1 MTPILTGLCRAG
13 RLTAHA
19 AAHAAA
25 CAAVLAAL
33 VACGSGAGDSGPQT
47 DAEAQAQALPPPTQ
61 AEAARFLTQATMG
74 PTEADTTGLL
84 QTGYAAWLAD
94 QFVRPQTPHRN
105 YMDAQAAAL
114 VASNGSLSPSNFYE
128 SWWQQ
133 AVTGPDPLRQRVA
146 FALSQIFVISFADP
160 NLNNR
165 PLGVATYYDMLARNA
180 FGNYRNLLEEVTL
193 HPMMGNYLTMLRN
206 QKESAT
212 RVPDENFAR
221 EIMQLFSIGLVQLN
235 PDGTAKT
242 DVTGAPLETYTHDDI
257 VGLAKVFTGWSW
269 YAGPNLTDRTSS
281 RFNGGNANAERD
293 WQPMQAYNRYTNNTD
308 YHSVSLKNFLG
319 VSIAAQTTP
328 DPEGD
333 MKTALDTLFN
343 HPNTGPYIGKQL
355 IQRLVTSNPSA
366 AYVGRVAAKFNDN
379 GSGVRGDLKAVVTTI
394 LLDPEARIYN
404 PADTGYGKLREPVLR
419 LANFL
424 RAFKSTSTSGR
435 FLGIDNTDDPASRLG
450 QTPMRSPTVFN
461 FFRPGYTP
469 PNTSLATAGLT
480 APELQGVHEVSVAG
494 YLNYMR
500 GWVTPNAARDV
511 QQNYAAEL
519 ALADDPAALVER
531 MNLLLLSG
539 QMGDTLRA
547 QLVAAV
553 TGRTLPAPVLN
564 NGVVSNQAAIDT
576 AKRDRTSIAV
586 FLTLAS
592 PDYLTQK

>member
-1 MTPILTGLCRAG
+1 MKPLFTHPGFGRGLARAA
-13 RLTAHA
+13 RL
-19 AAHAAA
+19 AA
-25 CAAVLAAL
+25 CCWVAAAL
-33 VACGSGAGDSGPQT
+33 VACGSGGGGDGGGGGGSEAESGPS
-47 DAEAQAQALPPPTQ
+47 PTQ

-74 PTEADTTGLL
+74 PTEAETANLAL
-84 QTGYAAWLAD
+84 TGYAAWLAE
-94 QFVRPQTPHRN
+94 QFARPQTPHRS
-105 YMDAQAAAL
+105 YMEAQAAAL
-114 VASNGSLSPSNFYE
+114 AATGGTLSPSNFYE
-128 SWWQQ
+128 SWWAQ
-133 AVTGPDPLRQRVA
+133 AVTGSDQLRQRVA
-146 FALSQIFVISFADP
+146 FALSQIFVVSFVDS
-160 NLNNR
+160 NLSGR

-180 FGNYRNLLEEVTL
+180 FGNYRTLLEEVTL

-212 RVPDENFAR
+212 RVPDENYAR
-221 EIMQLFSIGLVQLN
+221 EIMQLFSIGLFQLN
-235 PDGTAKT
+235 ADGTVKT
-242 DVTGAPLETYTHDDI
+242 DVTGLPLETYTHDDI

-269 YAGPNLTDRTSS
+269 YAGTNLTDRTST

-293 WQPMQAYNRYTNNTD
+293 WQPMQAYNRYTANTD
-308 YHSVSLKNFLG
+308 YHSVSAKNFLG
-319 VSIAAQTTP
+319 VSVAAQSTP

-343 HPNTGPYIGKQL
+343 HPNTGPNIARQL

-366 AYVGRVAAKFNDN
+366 AYVGRVAAKFSDS
-379 GSGVRGDLKAVVTTI
+379 GSGVRGDLKAVVTAI
-394 LLDPEARIYN
+394 LLDAEARSHN
-404 PADTGYGKLREPVLR
+404 AADTGYGKLREPVLR
-419 LANFL
+419 LSSFL

-435 FLGIDNTDDPASRLG
+435 FLGIDNTDDPATRLG

-469 PNTSLATAGLT
+469 PNTSLATVGLA
-480 APELQGVHEVSVAG
+480 APELQIVHEVSVAG

-500 GWVTPNAARDV
+500 GWVTPNTVRDV

-531 MNLLLLSG
+531 MNMLLLSG
-539 QMGDTLRA
+539 QMPDGLRA

-553 TGRTLPAPVLN
+553 QGRAIPAPVLN